1 MPTRKI
7 IDAFVNEPGL
17 TDRERQV
24 RAELARQMQ
33 NQIWHFCAQIR
44 GQVIASLTE
53 ERTAARA
60 KADSSTDLDDR
71 FFQEGIALG
80 VDRCI
85 TKTFDIFQP
94 MLDSCVTR

>member
-1 MPTRKI
+1 MQTKDV

-33 NQIWHFCAQIR
+33 NQIWHFCAEIR

-60 KADSSTDLDDR
+60 KADSSADLGDR

-85 TKTFDIFQP
+85 AKTFDVFQP